1 MRKILFII
9 MSMMQILSAENATVD
24 CNKIFELRKHE
35 IARDLERIEEQ
46 KQSLEALKNANEELI
61 LKKETQLLKREEEVK
76 VALELVEKTKKE
88 ALVIFEDN
96 KKMLADIKEAKDDK
110 LSKTYLKMKDAKAA
124 AILDNM
130 KDYEAALIL
139 FNLTPK
145 KISKIMAKMDP
156 INASVIT
163 KLLSDGPPFE
173 AKKQK

>member
-9 MSMMQILSAENATVD
+9 VSMMQILSAENATVD

>member
-1 MRKILFII
+1 MKIILLFLAI
-9 MSMMQILSAENATVD
+9 MIQTLFAENSSVD
-24 CNKIFELRKHE
+24 CNKIFDLRKHE

-46 KQSLEALKNANEELI
+46 KQSLEALKNANAALL
-61 LKKETQLLKREEEVK
+61 LKKETQLLEREEEVK
-76 VALELVEKTKKE
+76 LALELAEKTKKE
-88 ALVIFEDN
+88 ALVVFEDN
-96 KKMLADIKEAKDDK
+96 KKMLASIKEAKDDK

-130 KDYEAALIL
+130 KQHEAALIL

-156 INASVIT
+156 NNASGIT
-163 KLLSDGPPFE
+163 KLLSDGPPYE